1 MAIIREVTLNQIR
14 FTKATLKPMKEPDTL
29 WVEYTIMVDDT
40 EDDQPP
46 VYRANV
52 YRLYADSDISNEE
65 DLVKRL
71 HAAAFAK

>member
-14 FTKATLKPMKEPDTL
+14 FTKATIKPINEPDTL
-29 WVEYTIMVDDT
+29 WVEYTTMVDDT

-46 VYRANV
+46 VYRSNT
-52 YRLYADSDISNEE
+52 YRLYADSDVSNQE

>member
-14 FTKATLKPMKEPDTL
+14 FTKATIKPINEPDTL
-29 WVEYTIMVDDT
+29 WVEYTTMIDDT

-46 VYRANV
+46 VYRSNT
-52 YRLYADSDISNEE
+52 YRLYADSDISNQE